1 MLKIRKSHDSA
12 IQISD
17 DPLMTQDNNIG
28 ARGRI

>member
-1 MLKIRKSHDSA
+1 MENAEDRKSHDSE

-28 ARGRI
+28 ARG